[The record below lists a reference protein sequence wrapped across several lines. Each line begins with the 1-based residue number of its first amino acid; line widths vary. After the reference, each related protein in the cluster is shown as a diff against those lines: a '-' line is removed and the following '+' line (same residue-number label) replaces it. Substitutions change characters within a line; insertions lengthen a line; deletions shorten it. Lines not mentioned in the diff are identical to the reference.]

1 MSYSFIVRAASKAEV
16 KALVASKLAEVV
28 ATQPSHQ
35 HDQAQ
40 ANAAASAFVDC
51 LGDDDTRDIAVNVN
65 GSVGWSGGCW
75 GEGHTVT
82 SASVSVSAYLVA
94 KE

>member
-1 MSYSFIVRAASKAEV
+1 MSYSFNIRAATKAAA

-28 ATQPSHQ
+28 ANQPSHQ

-40 ANAAASAFVDC
+40 ANAAASAFIDC
-51 LGDDDTRDIAVNVN
+51 LGDDDTRDISVSVN
-65 GSVGWSGGCW
+65 GSVGWSGTW
-75 GEGHTVT
+75 GDGHAVT
-82 SASVSVSAYLVA
+82 SAGVGVNAYFVP